1 MAGLCNTL
9 RKILP
14 ENFKSELKTIF
25 KLSWPLIICNIGEFA
40 LPMIALQFA
49 GQDGETS
56 LAAVGLGTSFGNV
69 FGYAL
74 IIGLDSATA
83 TLCSQAYGAKNYR
96 RFGIIIQRSLIIQ
109 LMVGFTA
116 LAFSINSE
124 NILLLLQQ
132 DKDVSRLA
140 ETFILY
146 RMPSLIVSVKKFAWF
161 GSRLFQA
168 VYRTLMSYLTSQ
180 HIVLPLVAISIINVI
195 ICVISN
201 FVLVSVL
208 KLGVIGCSIALNI
221 CFFTLCLSTVAYIK
235 IKKVYKA
242 WPGWSW
248 ECLLQWRQFFSLAL
262 PGALMIIFDWTTAEV
277 GVVLLGLVGKKELG
291 AQTVL
296 LTIIG
301 LLFMV
306 PIGISVAATI
316 SVGKFMGSGEPR
328 KAVNSTKSALVI
340 SWSIAIC
347 SASLLTATKDYV
359 GYAFTNSKDVVAIIT
374 SGIPYIAAFHLLDGT
389 QGICVG
395 VFRGLGLQKL
405 GAIVNLIGFDVIGL
419 PLGTVF
425 VFVLSWGVMGFWA
438 GMVIGM
444 FCQATALVLILSF
457 VSWEKLSIKARR
469 RAGVNVSPL
478 NNGELEMNGCMEAEE
493 GQPNEQTEMVTTEAS
508 EPVQEDNMHVDDVH
522 GEDDP
527 SEGLTTPKFA
537 GRDGETPLAAVGL
550 GITFCNVF
558 GFAII
563 IGLDSAT
570 STLCSQAYGAKN
582 YRRFGIII
590 QRALLVQLVVG
601 FSALAEKF
609 ILFRMPSLIFQAVY
623 RTIRSYLISQHI
635 VLPLVAV
642 SIINVIICVISNFVL
657 VSVLKLGVIG
667 CSITLNL
674 CFLMLCLTTLAYI
687 KIKKVY
693 KAWPGWSWECLLQ
706 WRQFFS
712 LALPGSLMIIFDW
725 TTAEIGVILLGLV
738 GKKELGAQT
747 VLLNIL
753 SLLYMIPSGISLAA
767 GVSVGRLMGSGE
779 PRKAVNTTK
788 SAFCISWLIAICS
801 ASLLTATK
809 DYVGYAFTNSKDVM
823 AIITN
828 GIPYMAAFHF
838 LDGTQGV
845 SAGVFRG
852 LGLQKYGA
860 IVNLIGFDVIGLP
873 LGTVFVFVI
882 SWGVMGFWAGM
893 VIGMFCQVSGLVLI
907 LIFIN
912 WEKLSKKARTRAG
925 VNVFPLNNGELEMN
939 DCMEAEEGQ
948 PNEQTEMVTT
958 EASEPVPEDNMHVD
972 DVHGEDDPDE
982 GLATPKEKER
992 RTEEKKWE
1000 FFSRADN
1007 SQGNK
1012 ANSQE
1017 IPMVF

>member
-1 MAGLCNTL
+1 MSGLCNTL

-14 ENFKSELKTIF
+14 ENFKSELRTIF

-146 RMPSLIVSVKKFAWF
+146 RMPSLI
-161 GSRLFQA
+161 FQA

-221 CFFTLCLSTVAYIK
+221 CFFTLCLTTVAYIK

-242 WPGWSW
+242 W
-248 ECLLQWRQFFSLAL
+248 

-347 SASLLTATKDYV
+347 LASLLTATKDYV

-527 SEGLTTPKFA
+527 SEGLTTPKF
-537 GRDGETPLAAVGL
+537 
-550 GITFCNVF
+550 
-558 GFAII
+558 
-563 IGLDSAT
+563 
-570 STLCSQAYGAKN
+570 
-582 YRRFGIII
+582 
-590 QRALLVQLVVG
+590 
-601 FSALAEKF
+601 
-609 ILFRMPSLIFQAVY
+609 QAVY

-747 VLLNIL
+747 VLLNML

-767 GVSVGRLMGSGE
+767 GVSVGRFMGSGE

-809 DYVGYAFTNSKDVM
+809 DYVGYVFTNSKDVM

-873 LGTVFVFVI
+873 LGTVFVFVL

-982 GLATPKEKER
+982 GLTTPKEKER
-992 RTEEKKWE
+992 RTEEKKW
-1000 FFSRADN
+1000 
-1007 SQGNK
+1007 
-1012 ANSQE
+1012 
-1017 IPMVF
+1017 